1 MTTVA
6 RVLYENHR
14 SEPKAFGPHALV
26 CAMVDDHLGMVGAR
40 LASGVVD
47 CVPRKGRDK
56 LLRDCREAAE
66 QMFAP
71 LPRAARFAV
80 IDGDALHAVGAL
92 GLAADA
98 TLEARRVALGRH
110 YPDVTFVVLDA
121 DRPGDSNTE
130 GLLRL
135 IARCLELAPDDPL
148 VLGALGKRLIER
160 DRLFHRAAN
169 AQPGVRASILA
180 AQPSLATLVV
190 ALADLVRPALAAAVP
205 R

>member
-1 MTTVA
+1 MIAVA

-26 CAMVDDHLGMVGAR
+26 CALVDDHLGLPGAR
-40 LASGVVD
+40 VAQTLID

-56 LLRDCREAAE
+56 LLRDCRESAE
-66 QMFAP
+66 QIFAP
-71 LPRAARFAV
+71 LPREARFAV
-80 IDGDALHAVGAL
+80 IDGDELHAVAGL

-98 TLEARRVALGRH
+98 TLEARRAALGRC
-110 YPDVTFVVLDA
+110 YPGVTFVVPDA

-135 IARCLELAPDDPL
+135 IARCLELAPGDPL
-148 VLGALGKRLIER
+148 VVGALKKRLIER

-169 AQPGVRASILA
+169 AQPAIRACILA
-180 AQPSLATLVV
+180 SQPSLAALVE
-190 ALADLVRPALAAAVP
+190 ALAVLVRLALGPADV
-205 R
+205 